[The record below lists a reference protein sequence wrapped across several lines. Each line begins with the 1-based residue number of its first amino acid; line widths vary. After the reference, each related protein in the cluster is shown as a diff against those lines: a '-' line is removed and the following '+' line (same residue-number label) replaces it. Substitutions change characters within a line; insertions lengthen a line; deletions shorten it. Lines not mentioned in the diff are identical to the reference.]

1 MDGSEEACYRFSR
14 TNQRFNK
21 NKVKFLAERDE
32 GLRNINGTILSFAR
46 EIRTELLI
54 LKLKNFPGVQLSPE
68 AGRKEISL

>member
-1 MDGSEEACYRFSR
+1 MDGSEEACYRFWR